1 MIKKVE
7 KQGWQHVNG
16 EKSDKR
22 ENNGE
27 TGLEGK
33 REKLAQTF
41 ILKHSLVSFFYK
53 IKIIFFS

>member
-7 KQGWQHVNG
+7 KQGWQHG
-16 EKSDKR
+16 KKKCDKR

-27 TGLEGK
+27 TGLEGE